1 MAAKTKEVILKCRFG
16 DHLPDP
22 RVAVELDASSA
33 DYLISQGLAELPK
46 ADTVVQGDKLP
57 VDVKALRDEVKGLK
71 AQVEALT
78 TERDNALTELAL
90 AKGASNGTDSTPSK

>member
-1 MAAKTKEVILKCRFG
+1 MAKKEVILKCRFG

-22 RVAVELDASSA
+22 RVAVELDKKDA

-46 ADTVVQGDKLP
+46 SDTIVAQVDDLP
-57 VDVKALRDEVKGLK
+57 TDVKELR
-71 AQVEALT
+71 AQVKELNKQVATLS

-90 AKGASNGTDSTPSK
+90 AKGASNGTDNTPSK